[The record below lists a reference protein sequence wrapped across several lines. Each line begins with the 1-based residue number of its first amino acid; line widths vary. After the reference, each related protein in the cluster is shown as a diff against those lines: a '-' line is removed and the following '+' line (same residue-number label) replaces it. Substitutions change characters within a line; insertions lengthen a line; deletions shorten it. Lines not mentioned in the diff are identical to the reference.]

1 MFTRLDRLGKM
12 RALSRCVSRF
22 VPKGNRWCRD
32 SEEVETP
39 AWNTEMATAVPWK
52 GKARKRRCIGKVSRT
67 LVVMGWIEVNV
78 ISLSFSPPPSLPSPS
93 PLSISKKLKNLMIKS
108 THFSKSKPENDDH
121 EEQ

>member
-39 AWNTEMATAVPWK
+39 AWNTETATAVPWK

-67 LVVMGWIEVNV
+67 LAVMGWIGVNV
-78 ISLSFSPPPSLPSPS
+78 ISLSPSPS
-93 PLSISKKLKNLMIKS
+93 PLSISLSFSQSQKKLKNLMIKS
-108 THFSKSKPENDDH
+108 THFSKSKPENNDH